1 MAAKDTDDPRGRAGL
16 GVDWAGN
23 SVMDPTANVIANLEA
38 AVKRLDD
45 LRVADNKRLDD
56 LRSMREL
63 YEGLL
68 REAAGKLSEAES
80 ARIDAIRAVDV
91 GAVNRAAEV
100 AAQQQTVLAAQV
112 ATSAE
117 ALRNQAQAAATVQA
131 ANLAAALEP
140 MKNDIADLR
149 RAQYEAQGQRAQ
161 VVETRGVSTAVLGWV
176 VGALSF
182 LGLAVTIAVM
192 FANRGA

>member
-1 MAAKDTDDPRGRAGL
+1 
-16 GVDWAGN
+16 
-23 SVMDPTANVIANLEA
+23 MDPTANVIANLEA

>member
-16 GVDWAGN
+16 GVDWVGN